1 MAEKELGYVELEWT
15 CPNCNTRNPGS
26 APKCKQCGAAM
37 PANVKFEQAA
47 EEALITDEAKI
58 AAAKAG
64 PDIYCAYCGTRNVST
79 AEVCRQCGAALTE
92 GTARETQGVVG
103 ALRDKPA
110 PPQKCPNCGT
120 ENKAS
125 ALKCVNCGAPM
136 GKAIPAQAPV
146 VAPAARPAGIGIIAL
161 ILVGVVVVVGAF
173 ILLGRRSSDTV
184 AQVADFGWRRA
195 IAVQQLAPVT
205 REGWLD
211 QLPAGVDIAGC
222 RKEVL
227 QTVSEPVPGAREV
240 CGTPYVVDTGTGLGR
255 VKQDCEYEV
264 LADYCQY
271 RSMEWVVG
279 PPIILEGSDLNPRWP
294 AANLG
299 SDQRPGGQTEEYFI
313 VFRAAD
319 RDYTYTTRSVQEYLE
334 LAQGARW
341 KLTIN
346 GFGQI
351 TNIEP
356 A

>member
-37 PANVKFEQAA
+37 PADVKFEQAA
-47 EEALITDEAKI
+47 EEHLITEQAKI
-58 AAAKAG
+58 DAAKAG
-64 PDIYCAYCGTRNVST
+64 PDIYCAYCGTRNTST
-79 AEVCRQCGAALTE
+79 AKVCKQCGAALAE
-92 GTARETQGVVG
+92 GTARQAQGVVG
-103 ALRDKPA
+103 ALRDKSA

-120 ENKAS
+120 ENKAT
-125 ALKCVNCGAPM
+125 ALKCANCGAPLA
-136 GKAIPAQAPV
+136 KAVPAAAP
-146 VAPAARPAGIGIIAL
+146 VAPATRPSGIGILPL
-161 ILVGVVVVVGAF
+161 ILVGVVILIAVF

-184 AQVADFGWRRA
+184 AQVADYGWRRV

-211 QLPAGVDIAGC
+211 QLPAGVDVAGC
-222 RKEVL
+222 RKEVY
-227 QTVSEPVPGAREV
+227 QTVSEPVPGAREI
-240 CGTPYVVDTGTGLGR
+240 CGTPYVVDTGTGFGK
-255 VKQDCEYEV
+255 VQQDCEYQV

-271 RSMEWVVG
+271 RTMEWVVG
-279 PPIILEGSDLNPRWP
+279 PPLILEGSDFNPRWP
-294 AANLG
+294 TATLGAN
-299 SDQRPGGQTEEYFI
+299 QRAGGQSEEYTI
-313 VFRAAD
+313 VFRAND
-319 RDYTYTTRSVQEYLE
+319 RDYTYTTRNLQEYLE

-351 TNIEP
+351 TGIDP